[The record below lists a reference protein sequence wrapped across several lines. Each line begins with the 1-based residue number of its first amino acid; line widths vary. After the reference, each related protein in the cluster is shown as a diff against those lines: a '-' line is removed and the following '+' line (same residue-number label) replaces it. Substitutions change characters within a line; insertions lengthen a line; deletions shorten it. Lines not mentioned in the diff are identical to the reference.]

1 MELIEHL
8 LMKLI
13 SFGGIGFL
21 IHICS
26 RNKYIFKYS
35 SEKFNTMHFNKILT
49 CNNIEII
56 KRILRYIKLH
66 PKNFNIIYSNL
77 NIDNDLVSNDIKNII
92 KTL

>member
-35 SEKFNTMHFNKILT
+35 SEKRK
-49 CNNIEII
+49 IEIYPNEDKSQI
-56 KRILRYIKLH
+56 QQHLDKE
-66 PKNFNIIYSNL
+66 
-77 NIDNDLVSNDIKNII
+77 V
-92 KTL
+92 

>member
-1 MELIEHL
+1 MELVENL

-35 SEKFNTMHFNKILT
+35 SEKRK
-49 CNNIEII
+49 IEI
-56 KRILRYIKLH
+56 Y
-66 PKNFNIIYSNL
+66 PFQDESL
-77 NIDNDLVSNDIKNII
+77 N
-92 KTL
+92 KTHMDKG

>member
-8 LMKLI
+8 LIKLV

-35 SEKFNTMHFNKILT
+35 SEKRK
-49 CNNIEII
+49 IEIYPNED
-56 KRILRYIKLH
+56 KSQNKPHL
-66 PKNFNIIYSNL
+66 
-77 NIDNDLVSNDIKNII
+77 DEEV
-92 KTL
+92 

>member
-8 LMKLI
+8 LMKLV

-35 SEKFNTMHFNKILT
+35 SEKRK
-49 CNNIEII
+49 IEIYPEQDKSQNKHMNKSVSSYSFIYINTNKNKCQI
-56 KRILRYIKLH
+56 KRKD
-66 PKNFNIIYSNL
+66 F
-77 NIDNDLVSNDIKNII
+77 
-92 KTL
+92 

>member
-8 LMKLI
+8 LMKLV

-35 SEKFNTMHFNKILT
+35 SEKRK
-49 CNNIEII
+49 IEIYTNED
-56 KRILRYIKLH
+56 KSQ
-66 PKNFNIIYSNL
+66 N
-77 NIDNDLVSNDIKNII
+77 
-92 KTL
+92 KTHLDKEV

>member
-8 LMKLI
+8 LMKLV

-35 SEKFNTMHFNKILT
+35 SEKRKIEIYPNEDKSQNKIHLD
-49 CNNIEII
+49 EE
-56 KRILRYIKLH
+56 
-66 PKNFNIIYSNL
+66 
-77 NIDNDLVSNDIKNII
+77 V
-92 KTL
+92 

>member
-21 IHICS
+21 IYICS

-35 SEKFNTMHFNKILT
+35 SEKRK
-49 CNNIEII
+49 IEIYPEQD
-56 KRILRYIKLH
+56 K
-66 PKNFNIIYSNL
+66 SQT
-77 NIDNDLVSNDIKNII
+77 
-92 KTL
+92 KTHLDEEA

>member
-1 MELIEHL
+1 MELIDHL

-35 SEKFNTMHFNKILT
+35 SEKRK
-49 CNNIEII
+49 IEIYPNED
-56 KRILRYIKLH
+56 KSH
-66 PKNFNIIYSNL
+66 N
-77 NIDNDLVSNDIKNII
+77 
-92 KTL
+92 KTHLDKGG

>member
-8 LMKLI
+8 LMKLV

-35 SEKFNTMHFNKILT
+35 SEKRK
-49 CNNIEII
+49 IEI
-56 KRILRYIKLH
+56 Y
-66 PKNFNIIYSNL
+66 PKEDKSQN
-77 NIDNDLVSNDIKNII
+77 
-92 KTL
+92 KTHLDKEV

>member
-8 LMKLI
+8 LMKLV

-35 SEKFNTMHFNKILT
+35 SEKRK
-49 CNNIEII
+49 IEIYPNED
-56 KRILRYIKLH
+56 KSQ
-66 PKNFNIIYSNL
+66 N
-77 NIDNDLVSNDIKNII
+77 
-92 KTL
+92 KTHLYKEV